1 MGMLGGGEGGVMQ
14 SFHNSLR
21 RNVLSTAAI
30 TYVSPSF
37 ERQTLVANN
46 AEQAF
51 QAERFRENAVICVY
65 RVIQNTEYAE
75 FLADYI

>member
-1 MGMLGGGEGGVMQ
+1 MVGKEGRGEVIL

-21 RNVLSTAAI
+21 RNILSTAAI

-37 ERQTLVANN
+37 ERRTLVANN

-65 RVIQNTEYAE
+65 RVIQNTQNS
-75 FLADYI
+75 